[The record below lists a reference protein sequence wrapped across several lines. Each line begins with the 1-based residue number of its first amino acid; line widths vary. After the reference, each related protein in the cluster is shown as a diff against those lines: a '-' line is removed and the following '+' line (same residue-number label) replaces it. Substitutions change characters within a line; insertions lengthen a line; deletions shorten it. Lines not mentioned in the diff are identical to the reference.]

1 MIITEPL
8 NNINSGFSIATD
20 ALACCWIL
28 VSLLLIASLCKSF
41 KATAVTMTSKPTETI
56 KIAEPATF
64 IDNYLKE
71 RVFILQRYFLIKKLS
86 MIRQS
91 LVYIENSGM
100 SHPIKANRVRYVV
113 LDDLLPVCENATT
126 TYSSYRRKPELILK
140 NGFTGL

>member
-1 MIITEPL
+1 
-8 NNINSGFSIATD
+8 
-20 ALACCWIL
+20 
-28 VSLLLIASLCKSF
+28 
-41 KATAVTMTSKPTETI
+41 MTSKPTETI

-100 SHPIKANRVRYVV
+100 SHPINANRVRYVV
-113 LDDLLPVCENATT
+113 FDDCLRVVMPITT
-126 TYSSYRRKPELILK
+126 NSSDASKTELILK
-140 NGFTGL
+140 N